1 VSSDQGEKPAPSSDN
16 GHAEESQTESATSS
30 NTSTSVDAASSRG
43 DKRTC
48 EEEMKGPDVVRKK
61 ARESKA
67 QLRRAIRDEDDI
79 TFY

>member
-1 VSSDQGEKPAPSSDN
+1 
-16 GHAEESQTESATSS
+16 
-30 NTSTSVDAASSRG
+30 VDAASASPRG

-48 EEEMKGPDVVRKK
+48 EEEQKGPDVVRKK